1 MPKVYISVPLR
12 RTVQERARGCCEYC
26 KAPVSH
32 CPGNFHIDHI
42 IPVSKGGLT
51 ILENLAYSCGGCN
64 PKKSAKT
71 TATDPATGQK
81 IPLFHPRK
89 DDWNDHF
96 KWDENKLHIIGI
108 TLKGELTI
116 QTLDMNR
123 QGLINLRGLLKEKG
137 LHPPV

>member
-1 MPKVYISVPLR
+1 MPKIYIPVPIR
-12 RTVQERARGCCEYC
+12 KTVRKRAGECCEYC
-26 KAPVSH
+26 KILDSH
-32 CPGNFHIDHI
+32 RSSYFHTDHI